1 MCADC
6 WPKKYEIQYWMQNY
20 MERIETNYLKPDWL
34 EIILTILG
42 FIHTDWVGSFCL
54 DKDRFLQTDWFLQW
68 QFITDWCQVVW
79 TRGGFLLKYWFDH
92 VYGPISWLD
101 SSKSWEFV
109 NQKEGLKLQNC
120 LLRRIKTPKF
130 TNKEWVR
137 IITNSKT
144 MKQVRYAPNLEMFEV
159 LRRIKPI

>member
-1 MCADC
+1 MKQGRHNPDWDMFAPSDQLSGGCALCSVNLFYRYFPLSHNMSACVLTADQNSMK
-6 WPKKYEIQYWMQNY
+6 WQYWMQNY
-20 MERIETNYLKPDWL
+20 MERIETNYLQPDWL

-92 VYGPISWLD
+92 VYGPISWID
-101 SSKSWEFV
+101 SSK
-109 NQKEGLKLQNC
+109 C
-120 LLRRIKTPKF
+120 LSPIRRIKAPKL
-130 TNKEWVR
+130 
-137 IITNSKT
+137 SP
-144 MKQVRYAPNLEMFEV
+144 MKD
-159 LRRIKPI
+159 